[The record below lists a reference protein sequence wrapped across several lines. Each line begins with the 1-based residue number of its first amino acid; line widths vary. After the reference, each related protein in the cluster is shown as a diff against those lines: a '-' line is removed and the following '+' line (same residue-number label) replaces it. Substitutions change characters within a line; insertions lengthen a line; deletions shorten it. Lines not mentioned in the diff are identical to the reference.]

1 MGRQPGSRKETMGV
15 DTQVPVDSDAAR
27 RRCRHH
33 RRRVLEVSQRLEAL
47 HVAPAFSCL
56 ELVDAVLNYCVD
68 QPVGGAD
75 SFILSK
81 GHGAMA
87 QYVVLEGLGVLDPEA
102 VNLISQSGSQIGGHP
117 DRGVPGIIAST
128 GSLGHGLPLALGI
141 ARGQR
146 EHAVA
151 GKVFV
156 VMSDGELMEGSV
168 WEALLLG
175 PSLGITNVTI
185 LIDHNGSISRGD
197 IANVQPNLLPIVPKL
212 EAFGWDTCEV
222 DGHDTA
228 AIVDAVRTGSGSAP
242 RAIVARTTKG
252 KGVSYMENQPI
263 WAYRSPNP
271 DEYQLALSEL
281 LDPEQ
286 PDA

>member
-1 MGRQPGSRKETMGV
+1 MGSALTFAERTDSASRCRRQ
-15 DTQVPVDSDAAR
+15 R
-27 RRCRHH
+27 RRI
-33 RRRVLEVSQRLEAL
+33 LAVSQKVDAL

-68 QPVGGAD
+68 RPAGGAD
-75 SFILSK
+75 AFILSK

-87 QYVVLEGLGVLDPEA
+87 HYVVLESLGVLDPA
-102 VNLISQSGSQIGGHP
+102 HVDRISQSGSTVGGHP
-117 DRGVPGIIAST
+117 DRGIPGIIAST

-146 EHAVA
+146 EHATP
-151 GKVFV
+151 GTVFV

-175 PSLGITNVTI
+175 PSLGITNVTVI
-185 LIDHNGSISRGD
+185 IDHNGSISRGD
-197 IANVQPNLLPIVPKL
+197 IMKVQPNLIPVAPKL
-212 EAFGWDTCEV
+212 QAFGWDTREV
-222 DGHDTA
+222 DGHDSA
-228 AIVDAVRTGSGSAP
+228 AIVEALRSGSGDAP
-242 RAIVARTTKG
+242 LAIVARTTKG

-271 DEYQLALSEL
+271 EEYQLALSEL
-281 LDPEQ
+281 IDPEHFH
-286 PDA
+286 A

>member
-1 MGRQPGSRKETMGV
+1 MTKRLSAQQQAE
-15 DTQVPVDSDAAR
+15 AAR
-27 RRCRHH
+27 RCRQQ
-33 RRRVLEVSQRLEAL
+33 RRRILEVSQKVDAL

-75 SFILSK
+75 AFILSK

-87 QYVVLEGLGVLDPEA
+87 HYVVLESLGVLDPSR
-102 VNLISQSGSQIGGHP
+102 VNRISQSGSTVGGHP
-117 DRGVPGIIAST
+117 DRGIPGIIAST

-146 EHAVA
+146 EHATP
-151 GKVFV
+151 GSVFV

-175 PSLGITNVTI
+175 PSLGITNVTVI
-185 LIDHNGSISRGD
+185 IDHNGSISRGD
-197 IANVQPNLLPIVPKL
+197 IMKVQPNLIPVAPKL
-212 EAFGWDTCEV
+212 QAFGWDTREV
-222 DGHDTA
+222 DGHDSS
-228 AIVDAVRTGSGSAP
+228 AIVEALRSGTGAAP
-242 RAIVARTTKG
+242 LAIIARTTKG

-263 WAYRSPNP
+263 WAYRSPSP

-281 LDPEQ
+281 VDPE
-286 PDA
+286 DSHA

>member
-1 MGRQPGSRKETMGV
+1 MTARLTAQQEAEAASRCRQ
-15 DTQVPVDSDAAR
+15 QR
-27 RRCRHH
+27 RRI
-33 RRRVLEVSQRLEAL
+33 LEVSQKVDAL

-56 ELVDAVLNYCVD
+56 ELVDAVLNYGVD

-87 QYVVLEGLGVLDPEA
+87 QYVVLEELGILDPEA
-102 VNLISQSGSQIGGHP
+102 VNLISQRGSRIGGHP

-146 EHAVA
+146 EHAIV
-151 GKVFV
+151 GHVFV

-175 PSLGITNVTI
+175 PSLGITNVTV

-212 EAFGWDTCEV
+212 EAFGWHTCEV
-222 DGHDTA
+222 DGHNTA
-228 AIVDAVRTGSGSAP
+228 AIVDAVRTRSALAP

-263 WAYRSPNP
+263 WAYRSPNQ

-281 LDPEQ
+281 IDPEV
-286 PDA
+286 PHA

>member
-1 MGRQPGSRKETMGV
+1 MDDLEICRGY
-15 DTQVPVDSDAAR
+15 R
-27 RRCRHH
+27 RRI
-33 RRRVLEVSQRLEAL
+33 LEVSQMLDAL

-56 ELVDAVLNYCVD
+56 EIVDAILRCSMD
-68 QPVGGAD
+68 SPSGGAD

-87 QYVVLEGLGVLDPEA
+87 HYVVLEGLGVLEPEQ
-102 VNLISQSGSQIGGHP
+102 VNRISQKGSRIGGHP
-117 DRGVPGIIAST
+117 DRGTPGIVAST
-128 GSLGHGLPLALGI
+128 GSLGHGLPIALGI

-146 EHAVA
+146 EHSRP
-151 GKVFV
+151 GRVFV

-185 LIDHNGSISRGD
+185 IIDHNGSISRGD
-197 IANVQPNLLPIVPKL
+197 IAAVQPNLLPVAPKL
-212 EAFGWDTCEV
+212 AAFGWDTCDV

-228 AIVDAVRTGSGSAP
+228 AIVAAIKGAQSSAP
-242 RAIVARTTKG
+242 RAIVGYTTKG
-252 KGVSYMENQPI
+252 KGVSFMENQPI

-271 DEYQLALSEL
+271 AEYQQALAEL
-281 LDPEQ
+281 ATPADNH
-286 PDA
+286 A

>member
-1 MGRQPGSRKETMGV
+1 MTTGLTEQQQREAASRCRQ
-15 DTQVPVDSDAAR
+15 QR
-27 RRCRHH
+27 RRI
-33 RRRVLEVSQRLEAL
+33 LEVSQKVDAL

-75 SFILSK
+75 AFILSK

-87 QYVVLEGLGVLDPEA
+87 HYVVLESLGVLDPSR
-102 VNLISQSGSQIGGHP
+102 VNRISQSGSTVGGHP
-117 DRGVPGIIAST
+117 DRGIPGIIAST

-146 EHAVA
+146 EHATP
-151 GKVFV
+151 GSVFV

-175 PSLGITNVTI
+175 PSLGITNVTVI
-185 LIDHNGSISRGD
+185 IDHNGSISRGD
-197 IANVQPNLLPIVPKL
+197 IMKVQPNLIPVAPKL
-212 EAFGWDTCEV
+212 QAFGWDTREV
-222 DGHDTA
+222 DGHDSS
-228 AIVDAVRTGSGSAP
+228 AIVEALRSGTGAAP
-242 RAIVARTTKG
+242 LAIIARTTKG

-263 WAYRSPNP
+263 WAYRSPSP

-281 LDPEQ
+281 VDPE
-286 PDA
+286 DSHA